1 MQERVLKLLEFDK
14 ILAMLAGCCV
24 SEPGR
29 ERALKLRPLTE
40 LEGVRLLQDE
50 TQEAEIY
57 LAALE
62 AHPVAAFSD
71 AGGALNRSRVGAMLS
86 MRELL
91 DVAGQ
96 ASRVPTRARAGT
108 SLKGTF

>member
-1 MQERVLKLLEFDK
+1 MQERVLRLLEFDK

-91 DVAGQ
+91 ETCEQIAMTPLDPRRPPWV
-96 ASRVPTRARAGT
+96 R
-108 SLKGTF
+108 